1 MGVNIREL
9 IPQEAVRVVSDLREL
24 RGRIIAIDA
33 YNALYQFLTAIRQPD
48 GTPLMDSKGR
58 VTSHLSGLFYR
69 TINFVE
75 AGVKPVYVFDG
86 KPPELKARELSER
99 TAVREEARRKYEEAV
114 AAGDIEAARRYA
126 QMASRLTTEMVEDA
140 KKLLSAMGVPWV
152 QAPSEGEAQA
162 AYMALR
168 GDVWATAS
176 QDYDSLL
183 FGAPRLV
190 RNMTISGRRKLPRK
204 NIYVE
209 IKPEVIEL
217 EKVLK
222 LLGISREQLIDI
234 AILLGTDYNPEGVKG
249 VGPKTAL
256 KLIRTHGNIEK
267 ALKALPT
274 ARFPVPPGE
283 IKKLFLKPGVTDSYK
298 LEWSEPEGS
307 EVVGIL
313 VKEHDFSVERVKSA
327 LERLRKAYR
336 EHIKGGVRGLDA
348 WFKRR

>member
-283 IKKLFLKPGVTDSYK
+283 IKKLFLKPDVTDSYK

-307 EVVGIL
+307 EVVSIL